1 MPVLETLAWASTSY
15 LYTYAAPTTLA
26 TAQAAGAAEASMIA
40 AGGWAALYYTSPLL
54 ALFGIS
60 LTNQVIQG
68 YEQQKN
74 EEEEQHRQQQI
85 RENCIDN
92 A

>member
-15 LYTYAAPTTLA
+15 LYTYAVPTTLA

-40 AGGWAALYYTSPLL
+40 AGGWAALYYISPLL
-54 ALFGIS
+54 ALFGIG
-60 LTNQVIQG
+60 LTNEVIQNNIL
-68 YEQQKN
+68 QKN
-74 EEEEQHRQQQI
+74 EEEEKHKERQI